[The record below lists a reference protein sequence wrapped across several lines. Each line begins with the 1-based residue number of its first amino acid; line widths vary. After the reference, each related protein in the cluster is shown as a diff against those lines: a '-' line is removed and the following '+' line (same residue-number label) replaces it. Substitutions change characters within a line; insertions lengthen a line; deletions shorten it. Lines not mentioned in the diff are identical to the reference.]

1 MLLFTY
7 DGAPGYGRTEGAI
20 GENFIDGCERMLLFP
35 YDEAL
40 AANLFSSECEQMLF
54 FIYDDGCFD
63 GCERILLFT
72 DDEAPDASNG
82 TPSCERSVLFTY
94 SEAPG
99 WIEGCRIFFDGCEG
113 MLLFGEDG
121 GTARKKKGSEGE
133 RVL

>member
-1 MLLFTY
+1 MSECYFFTY
-7 DGAPGYGRTEGAI
+7 DGSCL
-20 GENFIDGCERMLLFP
+20 DGCERM
-35 YDEAL
+35 
-40 AANLFSSECEQMLF
+40 
-54 FIYDDGCFD
+54 
-63 GCERILLFT
+63 LLFT

-113 MLLFGEDG
+113 MLLFREDG
-121 GTARKKKGSEGE
+121 GPARKKKGSEGE